1 MDDVGKLIRH
11 VGSRAS
17 IDADR
22 FEKASARVAA
32 HWEKVVAE
40 QRKTRPAR
48 FNPNFAIAAS
58 VVLAVAVGFLAW
70 RYAPD
75 APSVDSLTVN
85 RVVGEVRVDDRVI
98 AAGDT
103 IPVDGVITTASDSRI
118 ALQLA
123 DGRSL
128 RIDEN
133 TQLVASAESR
143 FGLGRGA
150 VYFDSGRN
158 VDASPVFIDTP
169 YGVATDIGTQFQVR
183 LQANTVVVGVREGL
197 VALSRPGLEALTV
210 DRGQLLQV
218 ADDGGADRREI
229 EDDSM
234 WDWANAI
241 APEIDTNDMTLANY
255 LDWYAREKGYEIE
268 WADTQSRDKAMV
280 SRLSVSIQGLT
291 LDEGFAV
298 VQSVAPFEYEI
309 DDGKMRVFIER

>member
-22 FEKASARVAA
+22 FEKASARVEA
-32 HWEKVVAE
+32 HWETVVAE
-40 QRKTRPAR
+40 QRKSQPAR

-58 VVLAVAVGFLAW
+58 VVLAVAAGFLTW
-70 RYAPD
+70 RYTLD
-75 APSVDSLTVN
+75 APPIDSIVAS
-85 RVVGEVRVDDRVI
+85 RIVGEVRVDGRAI
-98 AAGDT
+98 ATGDT
-103 IPVDGVITTASDSRI
+103 IPVDGVITTANDSRV

-123 DGRSL
+123 DGQSL
-128 RIDEN
+128 RIDED

-150 VYFDSGRN
+150 VYFDSGRS

-183 LQANTVVVGVREGL
+183 LQANTVVVGVREGI

-210 DRGQLLQV
+210 DRGQLLEI

-234 WDWANAI
+234 WDWVNAI

-268 WADTQSRDKAMV
+268 WADTQSRDEAMGI
-280 SRLSVSIQGLT
+280 RLSVSIQGLT
-291 LDEGFAV
+291 LDEGLAV
-298 VQSVAPFEYEI
+298 AQATAPFEYEI
-309 DDGKMRVFIER
+309 DDGTMRVYIER